1 MAKRVSNYQESA
13 NKQELND
20 RVISFLSLIVFN
32 RKRTLLHP
40 RRFEIKSRY
49 FRNFS
54 LHHDLI
60 LIALESSY
68 AFDKGRVWTHTHT
81 HTRKYAVS
89 NQCRMEFHSNAFLFL
104 RETPS
109 IAERPHKRKNAQSG
123 KSIYREHAT
132 RTWTVC
138 PNFPSAPLR
147 QTFEYIACVSQIRYT
162 FYIESRNQLHA
173 LSTVEI
179 SNDRPA
185 GKLPQIGGSNTGY

>member
-32 RKRTLLHP
+32 RKRALLHP

-81 HTRKYAVS
+81 RRYAVS
-89 NQCRMEFHSNAFLFL
+89 NQCRVEFHSNAFLFL